1 MQFKPVADA
10 EMINIAKAHTSII
23 RRLLW
28 LYTTIGFYELEFFY
42 KISTLRF

>member
-1 MQFKPVADA
+1 MQLKPDTD
-10 EMINIAKAHTSII
+10 MINIAKAHTII
-23 RRLLW
+23 ITRRLLW